1 MDKLVCAG
9 AVAGEVD
16 IDAPVEHNVRAV
28 ARALGGTP
36 ADVTVCVLNRARHE
50 QLIADVRASGARI
63 KLISDGDVAAAIAAA
78 TLGHRGRPPA
88 GHRRHPGGDHHAPA
102 R

>member
-1 MDKLVCAG
+1 MPNAIAVMAAADRGSMYDPSAVFYMDKLVCAG

-36 ADVTVCVLNRARHE
+36 ADVTVCVLDRA
-50 QLIADVRASGARI
+50 AARAS
-63 KLISDGDVAAAIAAA
+63 
-78 TLGHRGRPPA
+78 
-88 GHRRHPGGDHHAPA
+88 
-102 R
+102 